1 MNSHERATI
10 RKCSKCGAETEN
22 FSKKS
27 VWCKSCVSTY
37 DKEIYQRKRAKILE
51 QNVDH
56 VIPLFGVEVCGL
68 NVHTNMRVIP
78 AKENHKKSNKLIEDI
93 V

>member
-1 MNSHERATI
+1 MKMYER
-10 RKCSKCGAETEN
+10 SKIVSAE
-22 FSKKS
+22 SG
-27 VWCKSCVSTY
+27 
-37 DKEIYQRKRAKILE
+37 ILHH
-51 QNVDH
+51 VDH